1 MDIAKIRKKLKDSEA
16 ESLQQSKVNGHPA
29 KVPEDQP
36 VAHNEIIPEPSF
48 KHISNSETEQKTP
61 DIEDRKTA
69 DTEKEAKLSDKE
81 QLQAVKEDQKKVL
94 SVKENL
100 EAEKEEEIIDIL
112 TFSLLKEEFAFR
124 VSQLAEIL
132 RSQWITRVPNVP
144 DYVLGITSL
153 RGKIIPV
160 IDLKLR
166 LSLTSS
172 PSDVIRKGKILII
185 NGTKGPVGTAV
196 DKVIGVIRIA
206 KSDILPPPSHLS
218 EKELKFIDGIAVVDK
233 HFVSVINMEEAIALH
248 LQ

>member
-16 ESLQQSKVNGHPA
+16 ESQQSKAHGQSA
-29 KVPEDQP
+29 KVPEDQT
-36 VAHNEIIPEPSF
+36 VTHDEIIPEPSF
-48 KHISNSETEQKTP
+48 SPVSNSKTEQQTP
-61 DIEDRKTA
+61 DIEGRKTV
-69 DTEKEAKLSDKE
+69 DTEKEPKSSDNA
-81 QLQAVKEDQKKVL
+81 QLQAREDQKKIL
-94 SVKENL
+94 SVKENI
-100 EAEKEEEIIDIL
+100 EAEKEEEIIEIL

-124 VSQLAEIL
+124 ISQLAEIL

-166 LSLTSS
+166 LSLTSGS
-172 PSDVIRKGKILII
+172 SDIIRKGKILII
-185 NGTKGPVGTAV
+185 NGAKGPVGTAV
-196 DKVIGVIRIA
+196 DKVIGVVRVA

>member
-16 ESLQQSKVNGHPA
+16 ESQQSKAHGQSA
-29 KVPEDQP
+29 KVPEDQT
-36 VAHNEIIPEPSF
+36 VRHDETIPEPSF
-48 KHISNSETEQKTP
+48 RHVSNSNTEQQTP
-61 DIEDRKTA
+61 DIEDRKTV
-69 DTEKEAKLSDKE
+69 DTEKEPKSSDNA
-81 QLQAVKEDQKKVL
+81 QLQAREDQKKIL
-94 SVKENL
+94 SVKKNI
-100 EAEKEEEIIDIL
+100 EAEKEEEIIEIL

-166 LSLTSS
+166 LSLTSI

-185 NGTKGPVGTAV
+185 NGAKGPVGAAV
-196 DKVIGVIRIA
+196 DKVIGVVRVA

-233 HFVSVINMEEAIALH
+233 RFVSVINMEEAISLH

>member
-16 ESLQQSKVNGHPA
+16 ESQQSKAHGQSE
-29 KVPEDQP
+29 KVPEEQTVTHD
-36 VAHNEIIPEPSF
+36 EIIPEPSF
-48 KHISNSETEQKTP
+48 SPVTNLNTERQTP
-61 DIEDRKTA
+61 DIEDRKTV
-69 DTEKEAKLSDKE
+69 DLETEKELKLSDNA
-81 QLQAVKEDQKKVL
+81 QLQAREDQKKAL
-94 SVKENL
+94 SIKENI
-100 EAEKEEEIIDIL
+100 ESEKKEEIIEIL

-166 LSLTSS
+166 LSLTSGS
-172 PSDVIRKGKILII
+172 SDIISKGKILII
-185 NGTKGPVGTAV
+185 NGEKGTVGTAV
-196 DKVIGVIRIA
+196 DKVIGVVRVV

-233 HFVSVINMEEAIALH
+233 RFVSVINMEEAIALH
-248 LQ
+248 L

>member
-16 ESLQQSKVNGHPA
+16 ESQQSKAHGQSA
-29 KVPEDQP
+29 KVPEDQT
-36 VAHNEIIPEPSF
+36 VSHDETIPEPSSR
-48 KHISNSETEQKTP
+48 HVSNPNTEQQTP
-61 DIEDRKTA
+61 DIEDRKTV
-69 DTEKEAKLSDKE
+69 DTEKGPKSSDNA
-81 QLQAVKEDQKKVL
+81 QLQAGEDQKKIL
-94 SVKENL
+94 SVKENI
-100 EAEKEEEIIDIL
+100 EAEKEEEIIEIL

-166 LSLTSS
+166 LSLISGS
-172 PSDVIRKGKILII
+172 SDVIRKGKILII
-185 NGTKGPVGTAV
+185 NGAKGPVGTVV
-196 DKVIGVIRIA
+196 DKVIGVVRVA

>member
-1 MDIAKIRKKLKDSEA
+1 MDIAKIRKRLKDSEA
-16 ESLQQSKVNGHPA
+16 GGQQSKADGQSA
-29 KVPEDQP
+29 KVPEHQTVTHD
-36 VAHNEIIPEPSF
+36 EIISEPSF
-48 KHISNSETEQKTP
+48 SPVSNSKTEQQTP
-61 DIEDRKTA
+61 DIEDQKTIY
-69 DTEKEAKLSDKE
+69 TEKEPKSPDNV
-81 QLQAVKEDQKKVL
+81 QLQVREDQKEAL
-94 SVKENL
+94 SIKENT
-100 EAEKEEEIIDIL
+100 EAEKEEEIIEIL

-166 LSLTSS
+166 LSLTSGS
-172 PSDVIRKGKILII
+172 SDIVRKGKILII
-185 NGTKGPVGTAV
+185 NGAKGPVGTAV
-196 DKVIGVIRIA
+196 DKVIGVVRIA
-206 KSDILPPPSHLS
+206 KSEILPPPSHLS

>member
-1 MDIAKIRKKLKDSEA
+1 MDIAKIRKRLKDSEA
-16 ESLQQSKVNGHPA
+16 ENQQSKAHGQSA
-29 KVPEDQP
+29 KVPEDQT
-36 VAHNEIIPEPSF
+36 VTHDEIIPEPSF
-48 KHISNSETEQKTP
+48 RRVSNSNNEQQTP
-61 DIEDRKTA
+61 DIEDRETV
-69 DTEKEAKLSDKE
+69 DTEKELRSSDNA
-81 QLQAVKEDQKKVL
+81 QLQAREDQKKIL
-94 SVKENL
+94 SVKKNI
-100 EAEKEEEIIDIL
+100 EAEKEEEIIEIL

-166 LSLTSS
+166 LSLISG
-172 PSDVIRKGKILII
+172 PSDIIRKGKILII
-185 NGTKGPVGTAV
+185 NGAKGPVGTAV
-196 DKVIGVIRIA
+196 DKVIGVVRVA
-206 KSDILPPPSHLS
+206 KSDLLPPPSHLS

-233 HFVSVINMEEAIALH
+233 RFVSVINMEEAISLH

>member
-1 MDIAKIRKKLKDSEA
+1 MDIAKIRKRLKDSEA
-16 ESLQQSKVNGHPA
+16 ESQQSKAHGQSA
-29 KVPEDQP
+29 KMPEEQP
-36 VAHNEIIPEPSF
+36 VTHNETIPEPSF
-48 KHISNSETEQKTP
+48 SPAFNSNTEHQPPYIEDQKTV
-61 DIEDRKTA
+61 E
-69 DTEKEAKLSDKE
+69 TEKEPKSPDNL
-81 QLQAVKEDQKKVL
+81 QLQVREDQKKAL
-94 SVKENL
+94 SVKENI
-100 EAEKEEEIIDIL
+100 EAEKEEEIIEIL

-144 DYVLGITSL
+144 DHVLGITSL

-166 LSLTSS
+166 LSMTSGS
-172 PSDVIRKGKILII
+172 SDIVRKGKILII
-185 NGTKGPVGTAV
+185 NGAKGPVGTAV
-196 DKVIGVIRIA
+196 DKVIGVVRVA

>member
-16 ESLQQSKVNGHPA
+16 ESQQSKAHGQSA
-29 KVPEDQP
+29 KVPEDQT
-36 VAHNEIIPEPSF
+36 VRHDETIPEPSF
-48 KHISNSETEQKTP
+48 RHVSNSNTEQQPP
-61 DIEDRKTA
+61 DIEDRKTV
-69 DTEKEAKLSDKE
+69 DTEKEPKSSDNA
-81 QLQAVKEDQKKVL
+81 QLQAREDQKKIL
-94 SVKENL
+94 SVKKNI
-100 EAEKEEEIIDIL
+100 EAEKEEEIIEIL

-166 LSLTSS
+166 LSLTSI

-185 NGTKGPVGTAV
+185 NGAKGPVGAAV
-196 DKVIGVIRIA
+196 DKVIGVVRVA

-233 HFVSVINMEEAIALH
+233 RFVSVINMEEAISLH

>member
-16 ESLQQSKVNGHPA
+16 ESQQSKAQVQSE
-29 KVPEDQP
+29 KVPENRTLMHD
-36 VAHNEIIPEPSF
+36 EIIAEPSF
-48 KHISNSETEQKTP
+48 SPVTTSDTEQQTP
-61 DIEDRKTA
+61 GIEDRKTVE
-69 DTEKEAKLSDKE
+69 TEKEPKSPDNV
-81 QLQAVKEDQKKVL
+81 QLQAREDQEKAL
-94 SVKENL
+94 SVKENI
-100 EAEKEEEIIDIL
+100 EAEKEEEIIEIL

-166 LSLTSS
+166 LSLTSGS
-172 PSDVIRKGKILII
+172 SDIIRKGKILII
-185 NGTKGPVGTAV
+185 NGAKGPVGTAV
-196 DKVIGVIRIA
+196 DKVIGVVRVA

-233 HFVSVINMEEAIALH
+233 RFVSVINMEEAIALH

>member
-16 ESLQQSKVNGHPA
+16 ESQQSKAHGQSA
-29 KVPEDQP
+29 KVPEDQT
-36 VAHNEIIPEPSF
+36 VRHDETIPEPSF
-48 KHISNSETEQKTP
+48 RHVSNSNTEQQPP
-61 DIEDRKTA
+61 DIEDRKTV
-69 DTEKEAKLSDKE
+69 DTEKEPKSSDNA
-81 QLQAVKEDQKKVL
+81 QLQAREDQKKIL
-94 SVKENL
+94 SVKKNIET
-100 EAEKEEEIIDIL
+100 EKEEEIIEIL

-166 LSLTSS
+166 LSLTYS

-185 NGTKGPVGTAV
+185 NGAKGPVGAAV
-196 DKVIGVIRIA
+196 DKVIGVVRVA

-233 HFVSVINMEEAIALH
+233 RFVSVINMEEAIALH

>member
-16 ESLQQSKVNGHPA
+16 ESQQSKAHGQSA
-29 KVPEDQP
+29 KVPEDQT
-36 VAHNEIIPEPSF
+36 VTHNETIIEPSF
-48 KHISNSETEQKTP
+48 RHVSTSNTEQQPP
-61 DIEDRKTA
+61 DIEDRKTV
-69 DTEKEAKLSDKE
+69 DTKKEPKSSDNA
-81 QLQAVKEDQKKVL
+81 QLQAREDQKKIL
-94 SVKENL
+94 SVKENI
-100 EAEKEEEIIDIL
+100 EAEKEEEIIEIL

-166 LSLTSS
+166 LSLTSGS
-172 PSDVIRKGKILII
+172 SDIIRKGKILII
-185 NGTKGPVGTAV
+185 NGAKGPVGTAV
-196 DKVIGVIRIA
+196 DKVIGVARVA

-233 HFVSVINMEEAIALH
+233 RFVSVINMEEAIALH

>member
-16 ESLQQSKVNGHPA
+16 ESQQSKAHGQSA
-29 KVPEDQP
+29 KVPEDQT
-36 VAHNEIIPEPSF
+36 VTHDEIIPEPSF
-48 KHISNSETEQKTP
+48 RHVSNSNTEQQPP
-61 DIEDRKTA
+61 DIEDRKTV
-69 DTEKEAKLSDKE
+69 DTEKEPKSSDNA
-81 QLQAVKEDQKKVL
+81 QLQAREDQKKIL
-94 SVKENL
+94 SVKENI
-100 EAEKEEEIIDIL
+100 EAEKEEEIIEIL

-185 NGTKGPVGTAV
+185 NGAKGPVGAAV
-196 DKVIGVIRIA
+196 DKVIGVVRVA

-233 HFVSVINMEEAIALH
+233 RFVSVINMEEAIALH

>member
-1 MDIAKIRKKLKDSEA
+1 M
-16 ESLQQSKVNGHPA
+16 
-29 KVPEDQP
+29 PEEQTVTHD
-36 VAHNEIIPEPSF
+36 EIIPEPSF
-48 KHISNSETEQKTP
+48 SPVSNSNTEQQTP
-61 DIEDRKTA
+61 DIEDRKTV
-69 DTEKEAKLSDKE
+69 DTEKAPKSPDNV
-81 QLQAVKEDQKKVL
+81 QLQVREDQKEAL
-94 SVKENL
+94 SVKENI
-100 EAEKEEEIIDIL
+100 EAEKEEEIIEIL

-144 DYVLGITSL
+144 AYVLGITSL

-166 LSLTSS
+166 LSLTSGS
-172 PSDVIRKGKILII
+172 SDIVRKGKILII
-185 NGTKGPVGTAV
+185 NGAKGPVGTAV
-196 DKVIGVIRIA
+196 DKVIGVVRIA
-206 KSDILPPPSHLS
+206 KSEILPPPSHLS

>member
-1 MDIAKIRKKLKDSEA
+1 MDIAKIRKRLKDSEA
-16 ESLQQSKVNGHPA
+16 ESQQSKAHGQSA
-29 KVPEDQP
+29 KMPEEQT
-36 VAHNEIIPEPSF
+36 VTHNEIIPEPSF
-48 KHISNSETEQKTP
+48 SPVSNSNTEQQTP
-61 DIEDRKTA
+61 DIEDRKTV
-69 DTEKEAKLSDKE
+69 DTEKEPKSPDNV
-81 QLQAVKEDQKKVL
+81 QLQVREDQKKAL
-94 SVKENL
+94 SVKENI
-100 EAEKEEEIIDIL
+100 EAEKEEEIIEIL

-166 LSLTSS
+166 LSLTSGS
-172 PSDVIRKGKILII
+172 SDIIRKGKILII
-185 NGTKGPVGTAV
+185 NGAKGPVGTAV
-196 DKVIGVIRIA
+196 DKVIGVVRVA

-233 HFVSVINMEEAIALH
+233 RFVSVINMEEAIALH

>member
-16 ESLQQSKVNGHPA
+16 ESQQSKAHGQSA
-29 KVPEDQP
+29 KVPEDQT
-36 VAHNEIIPEPSF
+36 VRHDETIPEPSF
-48 KHISNSETEQKTP
+48 RHVSNSNTEQQPP
-61 DIEDRKTA
+61 DIEDRKTV
-69 DTEKEAKLSDKE
+69 DTEKEPKSSDNA
-81 QLQAVKEDQKKVL
+81 QLQAREDQKKIL
-94 SVKENL
+94 SVKKNI
-100 EAEKEEEIIDIL
+100 EAEKEEEIIEIL

-166 LSLTSS
+166 LSLISG
-172 PSDVIRKGKILII
+172 PSDIIRKGKILII
-185 NGTKGPVGTAV
+185 NGAKGPVGTAV
-196 DKVIGVIRIA
+196 DKVIGVVRVA
-206 KSDILPPPSHLS
+206 KSDLLPPPSHLS

-233 HFVSVINMEEAIALH
+233 RFVSVINMEEAIALH

>member
-16 ESLQQSKVNGHPA
+16 ESQQSKAHGQSA
-29 KVPEDQP
+29 KVSEDQT
-36 VAHNEIIPEPSF
+36 VTHHETIPEPSF
-48 KHISNSETEQKTP
+48 RHVSNSNTEQQPP
-61 DIEDRKTA
+61 DIEDRKTV
-69 DTEKEAKLSDKE
+69 DTEKEPKSSE
-81 QLQAVKEDQKKVL
+81 STQLQDREDQKKIL
-94 SVKENL
+94 SVKVNI
-100 EAEKEEEIIDIL
+100 EAEKEEEIIEIL

-172 PSDVIRKGKILII
+172 PSDIIRKGKILII
-185 NGTKGPVGTAV
+185 NGDKGPVGTAV
-196 DKVIGVIRIA
+196 DKVIGVVRVA

-233 HFVSVINMEEAIALH
+233 HFVSLINMEEAIALH

>member
-1 MDIAKIRKKLKDSEA
+1 MDIAKIRKRLKDSEA
-16 ESLQQSKVNGHPA
+16 ESQQSKAHGQSA
-29 KVPEDQP
+29 KVPEDQT
-36 VAHNEIIPEPSF
+36 VRHDETIPEPSF
-48 KHISNSETEQKTP
+48 RHVSNSNTEQQPP
-61 DIEDRKTA
+61 DIEDRKTV
-69 DTEKEAKLSDKE
+69 DTEKEPKSSDNA
-81 QLQAVKEDQKKVL
+81 QLQAREDQKKIL
-94 SVKENL
+94 SVKKNI
-100 EAEKEEEIIDIL
+100 EAEKEEEIIEIL

-144 DYVLGITSL
+144 DHVLGITSL

-166 LSLTSS
+166 LSLTSI

-185 NGTKGPVGTAV
+185 NGAKGPVGAAV
-196 DKVIGVIRIA
+196 DKVIGVVRVA

-233 HFVSVINMEEAIALH
+233 RFVSVINMEEAISLH

>member
-16 ESLQQSKVNGHPA
+16 ESQQSKAHGQSA
-29 KVPEDQP
+29 KVPEDQT
-36 VAHNEIIPEPSF
+36 VRHDETIPEPSF
-48 KHISNSETEQKTP
+48 RHVSNSNTEQQPP
-61 DIEDRKTA
+61 DIEDRKTV
-69 DTEKEAKLSDKE
+69 DTEKEPKSSDNA
-81 QLQAVKEDQKKVL
+81 QLQAREDQKKIL
-94 SVKENL
+94 SVKKNIET
-100 EAEKEEEIIDIL
+100 EKEEEIIEIL

-166 LSLTSS
+166 LSLTSI

-185 NGTKGPVGTAV
+185 NGAKGPVGAAV
-196 DKVIGVIRIA
+196 DKVIGVVRVA

-233 HFVSVINMEEAIALH
+233 RFVSVINMEEAIALH

>member
-16 ESLQQSKVNGHPA
+16 ESQQSKAHGQSA
-29 KVPEDQP
+29 KVPEDQT
-36 VAHNEIIPEPSF
+36 VTQDEIIADPSY
-48 KHISNSETEQKTP
+48 SPVPTSYTEQQTP
-61 DIEDRKTA
+61 DIKDRKTV
-69 DTEKEAKLSDKE
+69 DTEKEPKSPDNV
-81 QLQAVKEDQKKVL
+81 QLQVREDQKEAL
-94 SVKENL
+94 SVKENI
-100 EAEKEEEIIDIL
+100 EAEKEEEIIEIL

-144 DYVLGITSL
+144 DYILGITSL

-166 LSLTSS
+166 LSLTSAS
-172 PSDVIRKGKILII
+172 SDIVRKGKILII
-185 NGTKGPVGTAV
+185 NGAKGPVGTAV
-196 DKVIGVIRIA
+196 DKVIGVVSIA
-206 KSDILPPPSHLS
+206 KSEILPPPSHLS

-233 HFVSVINMEEAIALH
+233 HFVSVINMEEAIDLH

>member
-16 ESLQQSKVNGHPA
+16 ESQQSKAHGQSA
-29 KVPEDQP
+29 KMPEDQT
-36 VAHNEIIPEPSF
+36 VTHDEIIPEPSF
-48 KHISNSETEQKTP
+48 SPVTNSNTEQKKP
-61 DIEDRKTA
+61 DIEDRKTV
-69 DTEKEAKLSDKE
+69 DTEKEPKSPDNA
-81 QLQAVKEDQKKVL
+81 QLEAREDQKKAL
-94 SVKENL
+94 SVKENI
-100 EAEKEEEIIDIL
+100 EAEKEEEIIEIL

-124 VSQLAEIL
+124 ISQLAEIL

-185 NGTKGPVGTAV
+185 NGAKGPVGAAV
-196 DKVIGVIRIA
+196 DKVIGVVRVA

-233 HFVSVINMEEAIALH
+233 RFVSVINMEEAISLH